1 MKFALQALELGVKL
15 GITSGERD
23 DPQMVLADLDYQYD
37 PAKAIESDDVKD
49 TLNYQKVYD
58 WVKEF
63 VEGKE
68 WDLLETFHFEMKA
81 SLEAEFKDMKQLE
94 LTLTKFPFE
103 DGAVVVK
110 G

>member
-1 MKFALQALELGVKL
+1 MKFALQALELSVNL
-15 GITSGERD
+15 GITSDERED
-23 DPQMVLADLDYQYD
+23 LQMVLADIDYEYD
-37 PAKAIESDDVKD
+37 AKKAIQSDDIKD

-58 WVKEF
+58 FVKEF
-63 VEGKE
+63 VNGKD
-68 WDLLETFHFEMKA
+68 WDLLETFHSELKS
-81 SLEAEFKDMKQLE
+81 SLEEAFKDMKKLE

>member
-23 DPQMVLADLDYQYD
+23 ELQMVLADLDYEYD
-37 PAKAIESDDVKD
+37 ASAAVKSDDVKD

-58 WVKEF
+58 AVKEF
-63 VEGKE
+63 VDGKE
-68 WDLLETFHFEMKA
+68 WDLIETLHTEMKA
-81 SLEAEFKDMKQLE
+81 SLEKEFKDMKKLE
-94 LTLTKFPFE
+94 LSLTKFPFE

>member
-1 MKFALQALELGVKL
+1 MKFALQALELAVNL

-23 DPQMVLADLDYQYD
+23 ETQMVLADLDYEYD
-37 PAKAIESDDVKD
+37 VTKAIKSDDVKD

-58 WVKEF
+58 AVKAF
-63 VEGKE
+63 VAEKD
-68 WDLLETFHFEMKA
+68 WDLIETMNIEMKA
-81 SLEAEFKDMKQLE
+81 FLEAEFKDMKKLE